1 MGNRFAVIARFALD
15 KSKQYTNLKFYVT
28 IPLLNLQKGLKMF
41 HICFAANEPYIKYTA
56 VLITSIVRA
65 TDKSK
70 SFKDFFAPRERERE
84 RVVQSLKLP

>member
-1 MGNRFAVIARFALD
+1 MQLNFIE
-15 KSKQYTNLKFYVT
+15 FYVT
-28 IPLLNLQKGLKMF
+28 IPLLNSQKGLTMF

-84 RVVQSLKLP
+84 RERELCRA

>member
-1 MGNRFAVIARFALD
+1 
-15 KSKQYTNLKFYVT
+15 
-28 IPLLNLQKGLKMF
+28 MF

-84 RVVQSLKLP
+84 RERVVQSLKLP